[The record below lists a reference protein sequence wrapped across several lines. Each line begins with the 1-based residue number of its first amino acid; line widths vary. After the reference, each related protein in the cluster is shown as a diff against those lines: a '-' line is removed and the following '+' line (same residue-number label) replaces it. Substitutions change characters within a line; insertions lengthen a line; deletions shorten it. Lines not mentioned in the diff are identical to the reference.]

1 MRPLLLVP
9 FFALAACGSPETNV
23 RMSDAGA
30 DATTSDASSA
40 TTCDPHRAPCRVTL
54 TCNDFASC
62 EGLHL
67 ATGLVESFESAPPAG
82 IDVSVYLGRYLGLS
96 GSTSVCRFGTGTGS
110 ASFASLTEIPGDPSM
125 CSSDMGAHLL
135 CGVNTSSYTPTCV
148 GDGLLVRDASMQL
161 YRLRVIEDR
170 NVGSL
175 WQMEIEWSAI
185 D

>member
-1 MRPLLLVP
+1 MRPLLLAPLLAV
-9 FFALAACGSPETNV
+9 AACNTPTINT
-23 RMSDAGA
+23 RTDDAGV
-30 DATTSDASSA
+30 DALSSDASSGTA
-40 TTCDPHRAPCRVTL
+40 CDPHRAPCRATL

-110 ASFASLTEIPGDPSM
+110 ATFGSLSEIPSDPSM
-125 CSSDMGAHLL
+125 CSFATGPNLL
-135 CGVNTSSYTPTCV
+135 CGVNTSSYTSVCV
-148 GDGLLVRDASMQL
+148 GAGLLVRDASMQL

-170 NVGSL
+170 NRGSL
-175 WQMEIEWSAI
+175 WQIELEWSAL
-185 D
+185 